1 MQHFKPHS
9 LLQRQLNLSHSPS
22 QHAIKFCF
30 KGGEK
35 RGEKSIKKQL
45 KNWNSFCVELYIQQR
60 KSIIEEAAD
69 LPDNLYSCL
78 YI

>member
-1 MQHFKPHS
+1 MSAISFCKREPAGGSARHLAPGKLKTNLWPYIQHFKPHS

-35 RGEKSIKKQL
+35 RGKKASKS
-45 KNWNSFCVELYIQQR
+45 N
-60 KSIIEEAAD
+60 
-69 LPDNLYSCL
+69 
-78 YI
+78 